1 MTDPRTEHPVAMEDP
16 IAPHTPGHDTQRLRR
31 VNRLSGERHETRR
44 LRTVGK
50 QETAPRA
57 EGTTPSTPGGPS
69 FPVLPVS
76 EHDALEERLRHAV
89 SGFVDSPRGA
99 VEEADAL
106 LDELTAR
113 IAALLADRR
122 DTLRSAWH
130 ADGTDASQTEELR
143 LAMRGY
149 RNVLERLLTV

>member
-50 QETAPRA
+50 PPES
-57 EGTTPSTPGGPS
+57 EPSPARTPGGPS

-113 IAALLADRR
+113 IATLLADRC

-149 RNVLERLLTV
+149 RNVLERLLAV